1 MYVRHIQSLAHNEH
15 SINVTQYCHQ
25 IKKGQSTVSQSTF
38 RACSS
43 DFLTREGFT
52 RKTENRSYIYMV
64 SKYLTTSYLLIT
76 KGGSCNFIA
85 ETWRKHFTQVIKE
98 NLINTGTKSGVWYTE
113 VITTS
118 LMHHPHQKH
127 TLEWNHDKT
136 SDKPNVGHSTKSLAC
151 TLQKHQG

>member
-1 MYVRHIQSLAHNEH
+1 MYVRHIQGLAHNEH

-98 NLINTGTKSGVWYTE
+98 NLINTGTKSGSDTLRSSQHHLC
-113 VITTS
+113 IT
-118 LMHHPHQKH
+118 P
-127 TLEWNHDKT
+127 
-136 SDKPNVGHSTKSLAC
+136 TKNTHLNGI
-151 TLQKHQG
+151 TIKHQINPM